1 MSQLR
6 RLKQKTCKEYNAKSK
21 RQKALFSLCFISTI
35 VVSFAM
41 WVVCAIQ
48 NSLSLT
54 PLIISGSVWLVFD
67 VVFAVAIKNKWSF
80 LFDNC
85 TGGFRYTDGNDKTE
99 AERRKDNWRANCFSF
114 AIAVVIFLLHLVLLF
129 MCI

>member
-6 RLKQKTCKEYNAKSK
+6 RLKQKARKEYNAKSK
-21 RQKALFSLCFISTI
+21 RQKALFSLCFIPTI
-35 VVSFAM
+35 VISLVM
-41 WVVCAIQ
+41 LVVCAI
-48 NSLSLT
+48 NDAFSLAT
-54 PLIISGSVWLVFD
+54 TIVSGSAWFVFD

-99 AERRKDNWRANCFSF
+99 AERRKDNWSASCLNF
-114 AIAVVIFLLHLVLLF
+114 AIAVAIFILHLVLF
-129 MCI
+129 FVT

>member
-6 RLKQKTCKEYNAKSK
+6 RLKQKARKEYGAKSK
-21 RQKALFSLCFISTI
+21 RQKALFSLCFIPTI
-35 VVSFAM
+35 VISLVM
-41 WVVCAIQ
+41 LVVCAI
-48 NSLSLT
+48 NDAFSFAT
-54 PLIISGSVWLVFD
+54 TIISGSVWFVFD
-67 VVFAVAIKNKWSF
+67 VVFTVAIKNEWSF
-80 LFDNC
+80 LFDQGI
-85 TGGFRYTDGNDKTE
+85 GGFRYTDGNNKTE

>member
-6 RLKQKTCKEYNAKSK
+6 RLKQKARKEYNVKSK

-35 VVSFAM
+35 VVSFSM

-85 TGGFRYTDGNDKTE
+85 TGGFRYTDGKDKTE

-114 AIAVVIFLLHLVLLF
+114 AIAVAIFILHLVLF
-129 MCI
+129 FVT